1 MVPMN
6 PPAPAVKSAMLV
18 KVTASTNSSQ
28 LVNLDEDE
36 GNNCSNDDHSQT
48 NVESG
53 EIRDWI
59 GMIQV
64 VGSCKWSRDR

>member
-28 LVNLDEDE
+28 LVNLSEEE

-53 EIRDWI
+53 EISDWK
-59 GMIQV
+59 GNDP
-64 VGSCKWSRDR
+64 SSWNCKWSRDR